1 MAKQVK
7 SQKKMKVED
16 AFHNSSVN
24 YNDLFGKIKER
35 DALITAQKENIT
47 LLKRQ
52 LAMQETI
59 FSKLFEFFCQV
70 QQQMNL
76 TAQDAKATPL

>member
-7 SQKKMKVED
+7 SQKEMKVED
-16 AFHNSSVN
+16 AFYNSSVN
-24 YNDLFGKIKER
+24 YSDLFGKIKER

-59 FSKLFEFFCQV
+59 FSKLFEFFCQM

-76 TAQDAKATPL
+76 TAQDAKTTHL

>member
-7 SQKKMKVED
+7 SQKEMKVED
-16 AFHNSSVN
+16 AFYNSSVN